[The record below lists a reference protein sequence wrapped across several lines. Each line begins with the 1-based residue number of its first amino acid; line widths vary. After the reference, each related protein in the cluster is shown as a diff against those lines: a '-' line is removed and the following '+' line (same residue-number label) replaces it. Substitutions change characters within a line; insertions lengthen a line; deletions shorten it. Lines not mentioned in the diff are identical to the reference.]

1 MEFPLEWGETETD
14 GDHQWWCTNTYKLVP
29 PSSME
34 VTQHPFPRGAHGF
47 LCRPAMF
54 SPPGVRM
61 SARAT
66 GTAPFWGVHVD

>member
-47 LCRPAMF
+47 LCRPPC
-54 SPPGVRM
+54 SPPRGPDGH
-61 SARAT
+61 T
-66 GTAPFWGVHVD
+66 GHRYRPLLGG